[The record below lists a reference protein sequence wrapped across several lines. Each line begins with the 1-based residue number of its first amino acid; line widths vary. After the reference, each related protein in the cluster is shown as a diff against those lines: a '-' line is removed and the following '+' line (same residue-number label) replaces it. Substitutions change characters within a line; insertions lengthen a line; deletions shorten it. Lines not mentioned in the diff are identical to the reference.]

1 MAASLESRMFQDLKR
16 VLVVAPHPD
25 DETLGAGGTIRRLAD
40 EGHEVTVAVMTGR
53 GSNPH
58 PLFND
63 EGFIGIR
70 AEFDTAMAVLGV
82 GRTLFANLQ
91 TTLLTET
98 PVHVINQKAAE
109 IVAEVQPD
117 LILLP
122 FEHDLHKDHGLIH
135 YAFMVALRPHLQ
147 AMRRPHMIACYE
159 TPSET
164 HLQAPYLHAGF
175 EPHMWVDI
183 SGQLARKL
191 EALACF
197 KSQVSSPGLRSLET
211 LGALAHWRG
220 AQIGK
225 AAAEA
230 FVVVRQVL

>member
-1 MAASLESRMFQDLKR
+1 MFKDLKR
-16 VLVVAPHPD
+16 VLVVSPHPD

-40 EGHEVTVAVMTGR
+40 EGHDVTVAVMTGR
-53 GSNPH
+53 GPDGH

-63 EGFIGIR
+63 EGFASVR
-70 AEFDTAMAVLGV
+70 AEFASAMKVLGV
-82 GRTLFANLQ
+82 DKALFADLQ

-98 PVHVINQKAAE
+98 PVHVINKKAVE

-135 YAFMVALRPHLQ
+135 YAFMVALRPHL
-147 AMRRPHMIACYE
+147 AALRRPHLIACYE
-159 TPSET
+159 APSET

-183 SGQLARKL
+183 SDQLDRKL

-197 KSQVSSPGLRSLET
+197 ESQVSSPGLRSLET
-211 LGALAHWRG
+211 LSALAHWRG

-225 AAAEA
+225 PAAEA
-230 FVVVRQVL
+230 FVVVRQIM